1 MGPVLWRVVWGP
13 SVWKDKT
20 GPMISLPEDGFI
32 VIRLKCLDDA
42 GESVYDVRM
51 PLSCVVEVKNEKN
64 Q

>member
-1 MGPVLWRVVWGP
+1 
-13 SVWKDKT
+13 
-20 GPMISLPEDGFI
+20 MISLPEDGFI